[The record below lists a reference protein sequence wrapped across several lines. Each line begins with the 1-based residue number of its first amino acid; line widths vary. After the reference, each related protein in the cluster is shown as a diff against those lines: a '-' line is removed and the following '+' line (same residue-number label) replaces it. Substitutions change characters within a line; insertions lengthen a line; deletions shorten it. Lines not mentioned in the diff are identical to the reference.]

1 MVNDHSGMKYLF
13 VITEC
18 SLYSS
23 FIVHIV
29 IFNISGF
36 YGNYHLPINLA
47 ENVRSLF
54 CKLWH
59 NTEERNWE
67 QTGTTPTTTT
77 TATFGV
83 SECRT
88 TVRNDFTLT
97 SIKAVK
103 QIQFGRTSGNLVRS
117 CSHLCGTQV
126 INKLVVS
133 LMSNQESQNSA
144 FFEYVCFFQ
153 LQSEKEEK
161 LLL

>member
-1 MVNDHSGMKYLF
+1 MIIREWN
-13 VITEC
+13 IC
-18 SLYSS
+18 SLLPSVRYIQISLS
-23 FIVHIV
+23 IV

-36 YGNYHLPINLA
+36 YGNYHLPINLV

-67 QTGTTPTTTT
+67 QTGTTTTT

-103 QIQFGRTSGNLVRS
+103 QIQFGRTSGNLVPS

-144 FFEYVCFFQ
+144 FFGYVCFFQ

-161 LLL
+161 FLL